1 MMLMMMM
8 TGAYNGSEQRPCAR
22 VTAFSR
28 TSLFLER
35 LWREFSISFKFHER
49 ISKTYRPKNVFFAF

>member
-1 MMLMMMM
+1 MMMM
-8 TGAYNGSEQRPCAR
+8 MMITGAQNPDEQRPCAR

-35 LWREFSISFKFHER
+35 LWREFSISFKFHKR
-49 ISKTYRPKNVFFAF
+49 VRKTYKPFFFFAL